1 MMTLDLLMCGS
12 GPEMFQGSV
21 NGHAK
26 SGFYFFPLSGNFFAS
41 VLTCTDVE
49 KLRPCQ
55 GGIYSLLS
63 QALAL

>member
-26 SGFYFFPLSGNFFAS
+26 SGFYFSHSLATSLPLCYS
-41 VLTCTDVE
+41 VLM
-49 KLRPCQ
+49 
-55 GGIYSLLS
+55 
-63 QALAL
+63 

>member
-26 SGFYFFPLSGNFFAS
+26 SGFYFFPTLWQFLCLC
-41 VLTCTDVE
+41 VTL
-49 KLRPCQ
+49 
-55 GGIYSLLS
+55 Y
-63 QALAL
+63 